1 MACSVDDTATR
12 PDQDHILA
20 IRPGHARIGANE
32 AQNKESSSF
41 TERQGLPR
49 AGQADS
55 FHAAPNPASPANSM
69 GGSPARFRFR
79 LMMTARRLH
88 RLDVEIEGLAC
99 EGASETVVGAEES
112 ADR

>member
-20 IRPGHARIGANE
+20 IRPGHARMEANE

-49 AGQADS
+49 AGQA
-55 FHAAPNPASPANSM
+55 APSMPLRTRWLQQTAWAEVRPVFGFAS
-69 GGSPARFRFR
+69 
-79 LMMTARRLH
+79 
-88 RLDVEIEGLAC
+88 
-99 EGASETVVGAEES
+99 
-112 ADR
+112 